1 MGDKNDNPSHFQLSP
16 EVAGAIWIAL
26 QESECTELAEALS
39 EIMINQGCQE
49 LVDASGEPVQ
59 DPLLI
64 LMFWKNFLEEMDLVH
79 FTPDK
84 NKVN

>member
-1 MGDKNDNPSHFQLSP
+1 MGDKYDNPSYFELSP

-39 EIMINQGCQE
+39 ETMINQGCQE

-64 LMFWKNFLEEMDLVH
+64 LMFWKNFLEEKDLIH
-79 FTPDK
+79 ILSLIHI
-84 NKVN
+84 

>member
-1 MGDKNDNPSHFQLSP
+1 M
-16 EVAGAIWIAL
+16 AGAIWIAL
-26 QESECTELAEALS
+26 QESECTELAETLS
-39 EIMINQGCQE
+39 ETMINQGCQE

-64 LMFWKNFLEEMDLVH
+64 LMFWKNFLEEKDLIH
-79 FTPDK
+79 FNPDK

>member
-1 MGDKNDNPSHFQLSP
+1 MGDKYDNPSYFELSP

-39 EIMINQGCQE
+39 ETMINQGCQE

-64 LMFWKNFLEEMDLVH
+64 LSLIH
-79 FTPDK
+79 I
-84 NKVN
+84 